1 MTDVV
6 VYVRCRDDGDEK
18 AGAGLDDV
26 STSQPGEDNPVV
38 NRGMASG
45 KKKSKAKKAFN
56 DM

>member
-1 MTDVV
+1 MTDV

-38 NRGMASG
+38 DRGMASG